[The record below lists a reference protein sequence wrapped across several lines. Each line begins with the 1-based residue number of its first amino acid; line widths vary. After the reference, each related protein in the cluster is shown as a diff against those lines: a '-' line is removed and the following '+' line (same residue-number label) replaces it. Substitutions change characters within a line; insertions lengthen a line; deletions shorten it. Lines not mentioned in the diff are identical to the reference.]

1 MVAWSAGLTCLER
14 AEILICGVSVSL
26 HFQSIVT
33 TPIVFYTAGILRELA
48 TYLLATNN
56 NRDLERELLLEL
68 LNGGSQASA
77 LFAVLGKV
85 VL

>member
-1 MVAWSAGLTCLER
+1 MVFL
-14 AEILICGVSVSL
+14 SVFPS
-26 HFQSIVT
+26 QSIVT
-33 TPIVFYTAGILRELA
+33 TPIGLYTTGVVRELA
-48 TYLLATNN
+48 SYLLATNN

-77 LFAVLGKV
+77 LLAVLGKV